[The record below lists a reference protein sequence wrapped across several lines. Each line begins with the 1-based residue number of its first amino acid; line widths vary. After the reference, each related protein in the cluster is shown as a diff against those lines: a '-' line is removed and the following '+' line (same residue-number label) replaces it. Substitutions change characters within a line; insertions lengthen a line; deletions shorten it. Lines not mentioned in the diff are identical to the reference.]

1 MKLRVAAVVL
11 FLAASAFA
19 QMKETVNVHIVE
31 VPVSVV
37 DSGGNPI
44 RGLTAANFEVYDG
57 GKKQAITSFDKV
69 DFGSAEVVNAIS
81 PLNPV
86 ARRSF
91 MLLFDLG
98 YSSPRSLVRAQE
110 AARRFVTT
118 AVQPRDLVGVGTID
132 VDRGFRLLT
141 AFTSDHDL
149 VAAAISDP
157 RNFRGSD
164 PLQIGNRAFVGDMTM
179 ENGPDKEADGNN
191 GSSGGKDAPKINMG
205 AEGAAEMA
213 ELQARFTRSNEQ
225 AIAAR
230 VEKQVDYLADLAK
243 TLRAVP
249 GRKQVILLSEGF
261 NAKYLQGRD
270 ARDVQANNR
279 DFDAATHGEVW
290 NIESDQQYGNTSSQ
304 SKLDQMARAFRSSD
318 VVLNAIDIQG
328 VRLQGL
334 SAVGA
339 TGSTDTADAASVG
352 LNSNAG
358 LHVLSRPTGGE
369 VFQNSNDLKGNF
381 DRMLHA
387 QEVVYILAFQAPT
400 TKAGKFHDLKVKLVN
415 TPGRVSYRMGYYEN
429 GSETP
434 SERALTTAEVI
445 VNDIP
450 QDDVHLA
457 AFAAPFPAAKGLSQ
471 VPVILDLNGAD
482 LAKQAKGNVGG
493 AEIFV
498 YAFDSDGLVRDRLY
512 QRISLDMNK
521 VGDRLKAAGVR
532 YYGTLILPPGK
543 YAIKALVLAGDTD
556 KKSPN
561 LVEKR
566 GFGRINVTVPAAG
579 DVSVL
584 PPIPI
589 DEQPKWILVKG
600 ADRGD
605 HSAYPFELNGQN
617 FIPSATASSK
627 VAVIIFGATANDLT
641 WETTPKTKLLG
652 TIPMAGGTKFVLQ
665 LDDPAQVPSLQL
677 TVHKKGVAEPQTSSV
692 AVVRE

>member
-1 MKLRVAAVVL
+1 MSLRVAAVIL
-11 FLAASAFA
+11 FIAASAVA
-19 QMKETVNVHIVE
+19 QMRETVNVHIVE

-37 DSGGNPI
+37 DSGGKPI

-81 PLNPV
+81 PLNPA

-98 YSSPRSLVRAQE
+98 YSAPRSLVRAQE

-141 AFTSDHDL
+141 AFTTDHDL

-179 ENGPDKEADGNN
+179 ENGPDKEVPEGSAKGNGVAAN
-191 GSSGGKDAPKINMG
+191 LG
-205 AEGAAEMA
+205 AAGAAEMA

-230 VEKQVDYLADLAK
+230 VEKQVDYLADLAR
-243 TLRAVP
+243 TLRTVP
-249 GRKQVILLSEGF
+249 GRKQVILLSEGID
-261 NAKYLQGRD
+261 AKYLQGRD
-270 ARDVQANNR
+270 ARDAQASAR
-279 DFDAATHGEVW
+279 DFDSATHGEVW
-290 NIESDQQYGNTSSQ
+290 NIESDQKYGSTSTQ
-304 SKLDQMARAFRSSD
+304 SLLDRMVRAFRSSD
-318 VVLNAIDIQG
+318 VVLDAIDIQG
-328 VRLQGL
+328 VRVQNL
-334 SAVGA
+334 SGFGS
-339 TGSTDTADAASVG
+339 TGSTDTADATSAS

-387 QEVVYILAFQAPT
+387 QEVVYILSFQSPT
-400 TKAGKFHDLKVKLVN
+400 TSPGKFHDLKVKLVN
-415 TPGRVSYRMGYYEN
+415 SPGRVSYRMGYYET
-429 GSETP
+429 GGETAA
-434 SERALTTAEVI
+434 ERALTTAEVI

-450 QDDVHLA
+450 QEDVHVA
-457 AFAAPFPAAKGLSQ
+457 AFAAPFPAAKGWSQ

-482 LAKQAKGNVGG
+482 LAKLAKGNAAG

-498 YAFDSDGLVRDRLY
+498 YAFDSEGLVRDRLY
-512 QRISLDMNK
+512 QRISLDLSK
-521 VGDRLKAAGVR
+521 VGDRLKASGVR

-543 YAIKALVLAGDTD
+543 YAIKTLVMAGEGD

-561 LVEKR
+561 VAEKR
-566 GFGRINVTVPAAG
+566 GFKRVDVTVPTAG

-627 VAVIIFGATANDLT
+627 VAVVIFGATPNDLT
-641 WETTPKTKLLG
+641 WETTPKTKMLG
-652 TIPMAGGTKFVLQ
+652 SIPMAGGTKFVLQ
-665 LDDPAQVPSLQL
+665 LEDPSQISSLQL
-677 TVHKKGVAEPQTSSV
+677 TVHKKGVAEAQTTSV
-692 AVVRE
+692 GVAKE